1 MSPSVD
7 CLASLYCAEDVSGT
21 AWNESEMCGAA
32 DRVFESQPAVFMD
45 FPVEDDE
52 AIATL
57 LMKEAQFMPEA
68 DYLERYQSRK
78 LSLEARLA
86 AIEWILK
93 VHSFYNY
100 SPLTVA
106 LAVNYMDRFLSR
118 YYFPEGKEWM
128 LQLLSVACISLAAK
142 MEESDVPILLDFQ
155 VEQEE
160 HIFEAHTIQRM
171 ELLVLSTLEWRMSGV
186 TPFSYVDYFFH
197 KLGVSDLLLR
207 ALLSRVSEIILK
219 SIRVTTSLQYLP
231 SVVAAASIICAL
243 EEVTTIRTG
252 DLLRTFNELL
262 VNVESVKD
270 CYIDMR
276 QSEIGPYCVRMGL
289 KRKILHASEP
299 QSPVGVLEAADVS
312 SPSGTVLGFSSRESS
327 PDVTDSPP
335 STNSQRKRRKLCLH
349 NESCL
354 HVESASL

>member
-262 VNVESVKD
+262 VNV
-270 CYIDMR
+270 
-276 QSEIGPYCVRMGL
+276 
-289 KRKILHASEP
+289 RKILHASEP

-335 STNSQRKRRKLCLH
+335 STNSQRKRRKLSLH